1 MRFAEIGFG
10 SENNSGGDK
19 MAWKHIEE
27 AGVKWE
33 ARAIAGEPHSGEGGE
48 ADEVLEFRAAEG
60 VFPPRRIAIKA
71 GELAS
76 MDEAALRSAFAR
88 ARPIGGDFYG
98 RPGKR
103 MTDVTSASPTDENSS
118 EKR

>member
-1 MRFAEIGFG
+1 
-10 SENNSGGDK
+10 

-33 ARAIAGEPHSGEGGE
+33 ARAIAAEPESGEAGGAE
-48 ADEVLEFRAAEG
+48 EVLEFRAAEG
-60 VFPPRRIAIKA
+60 VFPPRRVAIKA
-71 GELAS
+71 GELS
-76 MDEAALRSAFAR
+76 GMDEAALRSAFAR

-103 MTDVTSASPTDENSS
+103 MTDVTSASPADPSS
-118 EKR
+118 EEKR